1 MNTKDIRTSTDPD
14 LAGSYA
20 AMERA
25 ARAAQ
30 DLAIKTNT
38 SIVVAVDGKNVE
50 LTAADLI
57 KMRDQEAQQSHHWAD
72 KTLNHKPASCWLFC
86 ANYFKDGNKY
96 MIHTYQALVTAKVN
110 GRSQVIKTEIRALNA
125 QDARWLLWAQYGFHS
140 I

>member
-25 ARAAQ
+25 ARSAK

-38 SIVVAVDGKNVE
+38 GIVVAVDGKNIE

-57 KMRDQEAQQSHHWAD
+57 KLRDKEAQQSHH
-72 KTLNHKPASCWLFC
+72 
-86 ANYFKDGNKY
+86 
-96 MIHTYQALVTAKVN
+96 
-110 GRSQVIKTEIRALNA
+110 
-125 QDARWLLWAQYGFHS
+125 
-140 I
+140 

>member
-1 MNTKDIRTSTDPD
+1 MNPKDIRTSTDPD

-38 SIVVAVDGKNVE
+38 GIVVAVDGKNIE

-57 KMRDQEAQQSHHWAD
+57 KLRDQEAQQPHH
-72 KTLNHKPASCWLFC
+72 
-86 ANYFKDGNKY
+86 
-96 MIHTYQALVTAKVN
+96 
-110 GRSQVIKTEIRALNA
+110 
-125 QDARWLLWAQYGFHS
+125 
-140 I
+140 

>member
-38 SIVVAVDGKNVE
+38 SIVVAVDCKNVE

-57 KMRDQEAQQSHHWAD
+57 KLRDQEDHQS
-72 KTLNHKPASCWLFC
+72 
-86 ANYFKDGNKY
+86 
-96 MIHTYQALVTAKVN
+96 
-110 GRSQVIKTEIRALNA
+110 
-125 QDARWLLWAQYGFHS
+125 
-140 I
+140 

>member
-38 SIVVAVDGKNVE
+38 GIVVAVDGKNVE

-57 KMRDQEAQQSHHWAD
+57 KLRDEEADPSRH
-72 KTLNHKPASCWLFC
+72 
-86 ANYFKDGNKY
+86 
-96 MIHTYQALVTAKVN
+96 
-110 GRSQVIKTEIRALNA
+110 
-125 QDARWLLWAQYGFHS
+125 
-140 I
+140 

>member
-25 ARAAQ
+25 ARSAK

-38 SIVVAVDGKNVE
+38 GIVVAVDGKNVE

-57 KMRDQEAQQSHHWAD
+57 KLRDQEAQQSHH
-72 KTLNHKPASCWLFC
+72 
-86 ANYFKDGNKY
+86 
-96 MIHTYQALVTAKVN
+96 
-110 GRSQVIKTEIRALNA
+110 
-125 QDARWLLWAQYGFHS
+125 
-140 I
+140 

>member
-1 MNTKDIRTSTDPD
+1 MNTQDIRSSTDPD

-38 SIVVAVDGKNVE
+38 GIVVAVDSRTVE

-57 KMRDQEAQQSHHWAD
+57 KMREQEQHQSQ
-72 KTLNHKPASCWLFC
+72 N
-86 ANYFKDGNKY
+86 
-96 MIHTYQALVTAKVN
+96 
-110 GRSQVIKTEIRALNA
+110 
-125 QDARWLLWAQYGFHS
+125 
-140 I
+140 

>member
-38 SIVVAVDGKNVE
+38 GIVVAVDGKNVE

-57 KMRDQEAQQSHHWAD
+57 KLRDQEANSSHH
-72 KTLNHKPASCWLFC
+72 
-86 ANYFKDGNKY
+86 
-96 MIHTYQALVTAKVN
+96 
-110 GRSQVIKTEIRALNA
+110 
-125 QDARWLLWAQYGFHS
+125 
-140 I
+140 

>member
-38 SIVVAVDGKNVE
+38 GIVVAVNGKNVE
-50 LTAADLI
+50 LTSADLI
-57 KMRDQEAQQSHHWAD
+57 KLRDQETDSSHH
-72 KTLNHKPASCWLFC
+72 
-86 ANYFKDGNKY
+86 
-96 MIHTYQALVTAKVN
+96 
-110 GRSQVIKTEIRALNA
+110 
-125 QDARWLLWAQYGFHS
+125 
-140 I
+140 

>member
-38 SIVVAVDGKNVE
+38 SIVVAVNGKNVE

-57 KMRDQEAQQSHHWAD
+57 KLRDQEEHQSQH
-72 KTLNHKPASCWLFC
+72 
-86 ANYFKDGNKY
+86 
-96 MIHTYQALVTAKVN
+96 
-110 GRSQVIKTEIRALNA
+110 
-125 QDARWLLWAQYGFHS
+125 
-140 I
+140 

>member
-14 LAGSYA
+14 LAGSFA

-38 SIVVAVDGKNVE
+38 GIVVAVDGKNVE

-57 KMRDQEAQQSHHWAD
+57 KLRDQEAQQPH
-72 KTLNHKPASCWLFC
+72 L
-86 ANYFKDGNKY
+86 
-96 MIHTYQALVTAKVN
+96 
-110 GRSQVIKTEIRALNA
+110 
-125 QDARWLLWAQYGFHS
+125 
-140 I
+140 

>member
-38 SIVVAVDGKNVE
+38 GIQF
-50 LTAADLI
+50 AA
-57 KMRDQEAQQSHHWAD
+57 
-72 KTLNHKPASCWLFC
+72 
-86 ANYFKDGNKY
+86 
-96 MIHTYQALVTAKVN
+96 IHTGLLLQLDH
-110 GRSQVIKTEIRALNA
+110 EI
-125 QDARWLLWAQYGFHS
+125 LLFA
-140 I
+140 